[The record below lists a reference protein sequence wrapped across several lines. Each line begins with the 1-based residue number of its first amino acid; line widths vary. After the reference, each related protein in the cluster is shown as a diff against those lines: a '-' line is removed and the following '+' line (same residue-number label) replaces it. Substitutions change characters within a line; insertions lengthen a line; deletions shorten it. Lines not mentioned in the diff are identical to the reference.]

1 MGRTRLRRE
10 RRRLQMPE
18 ERTDAQ
24 TFKGSPLTL
33 VGPVLE
39 RGTAAPDFK
48 LVKND
53 LSDATLA
60 SYAGKVKIL
69 NVVPSLDTAVCD
81 AQTRRFNEEAA
92 NLGSEVV
99 VLGVS
104 RDLPFAQKRWCGAAG
119 VAPLSPAS
127 MVFPRSPR
135 RRRSAPAFTSRR
147 RVDAGLPGPSRSC
160 RAGRGRPRPSSPR
173 RRGRRAR

>member
-1 MGRTRLRRE
+1 
-10 RRRLQMPE
+10 MPE

-119 VAPLSPAS
+119 VERVETLSDFRGNFGETYGVLIKDGPLGNLLARAVFVVDKTGKLVYQQIAPELTKEPDYAAALAA
-127 MVFPRSPR
+127 VRN
-135 RRRSAPAFTSRR
+135 A
-147 RVDAGLPGPSRSC
+147 L
-160 RAGRGRPRPSSPR
+160 
-173 RRGRRAR
+173 

>member
-1 MGRTRLRRE
+1 
-10 RRRLQMPE
+10 MPE

-24 TFKGSPLTL
+24 SFKGNPLTL
-33 VGPVLE
+33 VGPILE
-39 RGTAAPDFK
+39 CGTAAPDFK

-69 NVVPSLDTAVCD
+69 NVVPSLDTPVCD

-92 NLGSEVV
+92 NLGDDVV
-99 VLGVS
+99 VLGIS

-119 VAPLSPAS
+119 VERVETLSDFRGNFGETYGLLIKDGPLGNLLARA
-127 MVFPRSPR
+127 VFV
-135 RRRSAPAFTSRR
+135 
-147 RVDAGLPGPSRSC
+147 VDKTGKLVYQQIAAELTKEPDY
-160 RAGRGRPRPSSPR
+160 AAVLTA
-173 RRGRRAR
+173 ARNAL